1 MKKNDKIFIAGHR
14 GMVGSALVRTLKE
27 KGYSNLALRS
37 HLELDLTVQE
47 KVYTFFKEE
56 HPDYVFLAAA
66 QVGGILAN
74 TTYRAEFIYSNL
86 AIQNNVLD
94 AAWKYNVKRLMFL
107 GSSCI
112 YPKHC
117 PQPIKESYLLTGPLE
132 TTNESYAIA
141 KIAGLKTCEAY
152 NYQYKTDYVTV
163 MPTNLFGPNDNF
175 EPETSHVMPAL
186 IQKIHQAKIS
196 KAKHVTIW
204 GTGSPKREFLHVDD
218 MASACVF
225 LMEKESFKDI
235 INIGSGFDLTIREL
249 AEMIC
254 KIIGFTGELN
264 FDTSKP
270 DGPPR
275 KLLDISRLQSLGW
288 QPKFIL
294 EDSIASTYSWFLE
307 NYKTI
312 KAP

>member
-27 KGYSNLALRS
+27 KGYTNLTLRS

-94 AAWKYNVKRLMFL
+94 AAWKYNAKRLMFL

-235 INIGSGFDLTIREL
+235 INVGSGVDLTIREL

>member
-27 KGYSNLALRS
+27 KGYTNLTLRS

-94 AAWKYNVKRLMFL
+94 AAWKYNAKRLMFL

>member
-1 MKKNDKIFIAGHR
+1 MKKNEKIFIAGHR

>member
-14 GMVGSALVRTLKE
+14 GMVGSALVRNLKE
-27 KGYSNLALRS
+27 TGYTNLILRS

-218 MASACVF
+218 MASACIF

>member
-1 MKKNDKIFIAGHR
+1 MKKNEKIFIAGHR
-14 GMVGSALVRTLKE
+14 GMVGSALVRNLKE
-27 KGYSNLALRS
+27 KGYTNLTLRP

-225 LMEKESFKDI
+225 LMDKDSFKDI
-235 INIGSGFDLTIREL
+235 VNVGSGFDLTIREL

>member
-1 MKKNDKIFIAGHR
+1 MKTNAKIFIAGHR
-14 GMVGSALVRTLKE
+14 EMVGSALVRTLKE
-27 KGYSNLALRS
+27 KGYTNLTLRS
-37 HLELDLTVQE
+37 HLELDLTVQG

-196 KAKHVTIW
+196 KAKYVTIW

-235 INIGSGFDLTIREL
+235 INVGSGVDLTIREL

-254 KIIGFTGELN
+254 KIIGFTGELD

>member
-27 KGYSNLALRS
+27 KGYTNLTLRS

-94 AAWKYNVKRLMFL
+94 AAWKYNAKRLMFL

-112 YPKHC
+112 YPRHC

-186 IQKIHQAKIS
+186 IQKIHQATIS

-204 GTGSPKREFLHVDD
+204 GTGSPKREFLHVDG

>member
-27 KGYSNLALRS
+27 KGYTNLTLRS

-94 AAWKYNVKRLMFL
+94 AAWKYNAKRLMFL

-175 EPETSHVMPAL
+175 DPETSHVMPAL

-225 LMEKESFKDI
+225 LMDKDSFKDI
-235 INIGSGFDLTIREL
+235 VNVGSGFDLTIREL

>member
-27 KGYSNLALRS
+27 KGYTNLTLRS

-56 HPDYVFLAAA
+56 HPNYVFLAAA

-94 AAWKYNVKRLMFL
+94 AAWKYNAKRLMFL

-225 LMEKESFKDI
+225 LMDKDSFKDI
-235 INIGSGFDLTIREL
+235 VNVGSGFDLTIREL

>member
-27 KGYSNLALRS
+27 KGYTNLTLRS

-56 HPDYVFLAAA
+56 HPNYVFLAAA

-94 AAWKYNVKRLMFL
+94 AAWKYNAKRLMFL

-235 INIGSGFDLTIREL
+235 INVGSGVDLTIREL

>member
-1 MKKNDKIFIAGHR
+1 
-14 GMVGSALVRTLKE
+14 
-27 KGYSNLALRS
+27 
-37 HLELDLTVQE
+37 
-47 KVYTFFKEE
+47 
-56 HPDYVFLAAA
+56 
-66 QVGGILAN
+66 
-74 TTYRAEFIYSNL
+74 
-86 AIQNNVLD
+86 
-94 AAWKYNVKRLMFL
+94 
-107 GSSCI
+107 
-112 YPKHC
+112 
-117 PQPIKESYLLTGPLE
+117 
-132 TTNESYAIA
+132 
-141 KIAGLKTCEAY
+141 
-152 NYQYKTDYVTV
+152 
-163 MPTNLFGPNDNF
+163 
-175 EPETSHVMPAL
+175 
-186 IQKIHQAKIS
+186 
-196 KAKHVTIW
+196 
-204 GTGSPKREFLHVDD
+204 

-235 INIGSGFDLTIREL
+235 INVGSGVDLTIREL

>member
-27 KGYSNLALRS
+27 KGYTNLTLRS

-56 HPDYVFLAAA
+56 HPNYVFLAAA

-94 AAWKYNVKRLMFL
+94 AAWKYNAKRLMFL

-204 GTGSPKREFLHVDD
+204 GTGNPKREFLHVDD

-235 INIGSGFDLTIREL
+235 INVGSGVDLTIREL

>member
-1 MKKNDKIFIAGHR
+1 MKKNEKIFIAGHR

-27 KGYSNLALRS
+27 KGYTNLTLRS

-235 INIGSGFDLTIREL
+235 INVGSGVDLTIREL

>member
-1 MKKNDKIFIAGHR
+1 MKKNDKIYIAGHR
-14 GMVGSALVRTLKE
+14 GMVGSSLVRTLKE
-27 KGYSNLALRS
+27 KGYTNLTLRS

>member
-27 KGYSNLALRS
+27 KGYTNLTLRS

-94 AAWKYNVKRLMFL
+94 AAWKYNAKRLMFL

-175 EPETSHVMPAL
+175 DPETSHVMPAL

-235 INIGSGFDLTIREL
+235 INVGSGVDLTIREL

-254 KIIGFTGELN
+254 KIIGFTGELK

>member
-27 KGYSNLALRS
+27 KGYTNLTLRS

-94 AAWKYNVKRLMFL
+94 AAWKYNAKRLMFL

-254 KIIGFTGELN
+254 KIIGFNGELN

>member
-56 HPDYVFLAAA
+56 HPNYVFLAAA

-94 AAWKYNVKRLMFL
+94 AAWKYNAKRLMFL

-141 KIAGLKTCEAY
+141 KIAGIKTCEAY

-204 GTGSPKREFLHVDD
+204 GTGSPKREFLHVND

-225 LMEKESFKDI
+225 LLEKESFKDI
-235 INIGSGFDLTIREL
+235 INVGSGFDLTIREL

>member
-27 KGYSNLALRS
+27 KGYTNLTLRS

-56 HPDYVFLAAA
+56 HPNYVFLAAA

-94 AAWKYNVKRLMFL
+94 AAWKYNAKRLMFL

-175 EPETSHVMPAL
+175 DPETSHVMPAL

-225 LMEKESFKDI
+225 LMDKDSFKDI
-235 INIGSGFDLTIREL
+235 VNVGSGFDLTIREL

>member
-27 KGYSNLALRS
+27 KGYSNLTLRS

-56 HPDYVFLAAA
+56 HPNYVFLAAA

-94 AAWKYNVKRLMFL
+94 AAWKYNAKRLMFL

-225 LMEKESFKDI
+225 LMDKDSFKDI
-235 INIGSGFDLTIREL
+235 VNVGSGFDLTIREL

>member
-27 KGYSNLALRS
+27 KGYTNLTLRS

-94 AAWKYNVKRLMFL
+94 AAWKYNVKRLMVL

-225 LMEKESFKDI
+225 LMDKDSFKDI
-235 INIGSGFDLTIREL
+235 VNVGSGFD
-249 AEMIC
+249 
-254 KIIGFTGELN
+254 
-264 FDTSKP
+264 
-270 DGPPR
+270 
-275 KLLDISRLQSLGW
+275 
-288 QPKFIL
+288 
-294 EDSIASTYSWFLE
+294 
-307 NYKTI
+307 
-312 KAP
+312 

>member
-1 MKKNDKIFIAGHR
+1 MKKNEKIFIAGHR

-27 KGYSNLALRS
+27 KGYTNLTLRS

-94 AAWKYNVKRLMFL
+94 AAWKYNAKRLMFL

-235 INIGSGFDLTIREL
+235 INVGSGVDLTIREL

>member
-1 MKKNDKIFIAGHR
+1 MKKNEKIFIAGHR

-27 KGYSNLALRS
+27 KGYTNLTLRS

>member
-1 MKKNDKIFIAGHR
+1 MKKNEKIFIAGHR

-27 KGYSNLALRS
+27 KGYTNLTLRS

-94 AAWKYNVKRLMFL
+94 AAWKYNAKRLMFL

-235 INIGSGFDLTIREL
+235 INVGSGVDLTIREL

-254 KIIGFTGELN
+254 KIIGFTGELK

>member
-27 KGYSNLALRS
+27 KGYTNLTLRS

-47 KVYTFFKEE
+47 KVYTFFKVE
-56 HPDYVFLAAA
+56 HPNYVFLAAA

-94 AAWKYNVKRLMFL
+94 AAWKYNAKRLMFL

-235 INIGSGFDLTIREL
+235 INVGSGVDLTIREL

>member
-27 KGYSNLALRS
+27 KGYTNLTLRS

-94 AAWKYNVKRLMFL
+94 AAWKYNAKRLMFL

-175 EPETSHVMPAL
+175 DPETSHVMPAL

-225 LMEKESFKDI
+225 LMDKDSFKDI
-235 INIGSGFDLTIREL
+235 VNVGSGFDLTIREL

-254 KIIGFTGELN
+254 KIIGFTGELK

>member
-27 KGYSNLALRS
+27 KGYTNLTLRS

-94 AAWKYNVKRLMFL
+94 AAWKYNAKRLMFL

-294 EDSIASTYSWFLE
+294 EDSIASTYSWFLK

>member
-27 KGYSNLALRS
+27 KGYTNLTLRS

-94 AAWKYNVKRLMFL
+94 AAWKYNAKRLMFL

-175 EPETSHVMPAL
+175 DPETSHVMPAL

-235 INIGSGFDLTIREL
+235 INVGSGVDLTIREL

>member
-94 AAWKYNVKRLMFL
+94 AAWKYNAKRLMFL

-225 LMEKESFKDI
+225 LMDKDIFKDI
-235 INIGSGFDLTIREL
+235 VNVGSGFDLTIREL

>member
-1 MKKNDKIFIAGHR
+1 MKKNEKIFIAGHR

-117 PQPIKESYLLTGPLE
+117 PQPIMESYLLTGPLE

-175 EPETSHVMPAL
+175 DPETSHVMPAL

-288 QPKFIL
+288 HPKFIL